1 MVDCNICYND
11 ISYGVRC
18 FGKCNIVICHNC
30 FVKLLKLNISDTLEY
45 NCPQCMHISIKDK
58 DKRFTKFINKNK
70 KCLKQVVQLFDEKL
84 EQKIQDDYRTLG
96 KNSADE

>member
-1 MVDCNICYND
+1 
-11 ISYGVRC
+11 
-18 FGKCNIVICHNC
+18 
-30 FVKLLKLNISDTLEY
+30 
-45 NCPQCMHISIKDK
+45 MHISIKDK